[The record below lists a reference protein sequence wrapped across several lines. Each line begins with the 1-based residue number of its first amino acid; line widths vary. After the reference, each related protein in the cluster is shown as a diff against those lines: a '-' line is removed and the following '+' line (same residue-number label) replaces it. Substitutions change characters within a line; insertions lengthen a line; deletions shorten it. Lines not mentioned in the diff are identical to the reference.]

1 MLYRLYTEDINRREV
16 EVLVAKYFE
25 GFTITPATGYWQLKR
40 EQTIIIDIVGE
51 EGNLIDCFQDIK
63 RLCEEIKK
71 LNKQE
76 SILILSIPTTAS
88 FL

>member
-1 MLYRLYTEDINRREV
+1 MLYRLYTEDINRHEV
-16 EVLVAKYFE
+16 EVLVAKYFQ
-25 GFTITPATGYWQLKR
+25 GFTIIPATGFWQLKR

-51 EGNLIDCFQDIK
+51 EGSLIDCFQEIK
-63 RLCEEIKK
+63 KLCEEIKK

-76 SILILSIPTTAS
+76 SILILSISSTAS